1 MQCHGNGDQPIQT
14 CSGDGAWYEIWAGS
28 QGHAPCCFWVS
39 QCLPSYSIWGSG
51 RNPSRQV
58 REGHETY
65 HYTLDFRLPGYFVGW
80 LTKVWSFKVLLFKF
94 TMSCGMPCRFVRRGR
109 SQWGEDAE
117 IDLEA
122 TEVDPE
128 DVRIWL
134 DKPKGAI
141 WSALQGGDSKP
152 ITKFLSPGT
161 VTDLYTHY
169 QATRQ
174 LLGAAAVSS
183 FDIPLMFGFSL
194 FFWCPFLGA
203 KCSPFL
209 APFTVPNQW
218 EYYQCQCVTKIKSN
232 EFRKIEFVHFQMSR
246 YSTFLS
252 IYKEKWSDILKFRQ
266 KSMLLAKG

>member
-1 MQCHGNGDQPIQT
+1 
-14 CSGDGAWYEIWAGS
+14 
-28 QGHAPCCFWVS
+28 
-39 QCLPSYSIWGSG
+39 
-51 RNPSRQV
+51 
-58 REGHETY
+58 
-65 HYTLDFRLPGYFVGW
+65 
-80 LTKVWSFKVLLFKF
+80 
-94 TMSCGMPCRFVRRGR
+94 MPCRFVRRGR

-194 FFWCPFLGA
+194 FFLVSLFGRKMFAFFSPLHGA
-203 KCSPFL
+203 KPMGILPMSMC
-209 APFTVPNQW
+209 
-218 EYYQCQCVTKIKSN
+218 YKDKI
-232 EFRKIEFVHFQMSR
+232 Q
-246 YSTFLS
+246 
-252 IYKEKWSDILKFRQ
+252 
-266 KSMLLAKG
+266 

>member
-1 MQCHGNGDQPIQT
+1 
-14 CSGDGAWYEIWAGS
+14 
-28 QGHAPCCFWVS
+28 
-39 QCLPSYSIWGSG
+39 
-51 RNPSRQV
+51 
-58 REGHETY
+58 
-65 HYTLDFRLPGYFVGW
+65 
-80 LTKVWSFKVLLFKF
+80 
-94 TMSCGMPCRFVRRGR
+94 MPCRFVRRGR

-128 DVRIWL
+128 DVKIWL

-183 FDIPLMFGFSL
+183 FDIPLVVLRLGFLGDDFL
-194 FFWCPFLGA
+194 FFCDPFWAQNVRL
-203 KCSPFL
+203 F
-209 APFTVPNQW
+209 
-218 EYYQCQCVTKIKSN
+218 
-232 EFRKIEFVHFQMSR
+232 
-246 YSTFLS
+246 
-252 IYKEKWSDILKFRQ
+252 
-266 KSMLLAKG
+266 